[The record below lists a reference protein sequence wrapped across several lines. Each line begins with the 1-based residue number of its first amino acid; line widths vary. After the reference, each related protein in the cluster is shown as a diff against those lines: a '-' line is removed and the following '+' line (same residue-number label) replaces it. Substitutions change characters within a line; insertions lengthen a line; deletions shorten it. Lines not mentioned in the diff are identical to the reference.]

1 MDDFEAL
8 KAEAEDVLYN
18 VYTKDDALDIL
29 FEAIEITCADN
40 DRTMEI
46 IYKYIV
52 DNYGYIKD

>member
-1 MDDFEAL
+1 MDDYKAL
-8 KAEAEDVLYN
+8 EAEAKDVLYN
-18 VYTKDDALDIL
+18 VYTQDDALDIL
-29 FEAIEITCADN
+29 FEAIALTCRDG